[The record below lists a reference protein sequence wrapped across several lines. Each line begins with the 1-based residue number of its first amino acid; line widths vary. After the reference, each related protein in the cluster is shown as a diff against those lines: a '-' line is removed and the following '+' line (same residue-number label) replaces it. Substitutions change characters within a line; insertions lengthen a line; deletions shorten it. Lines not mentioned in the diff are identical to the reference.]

1 MGSIHTWGA
10 LATILLVVECMVGV
24 LVLLAISFGLWKGS
38 EWVVNN
44 TKRGFAFIDEKVA
57 QGRELLTKYQAI
69 VAEPFVRG
77 HGVVAGIEAG
87 WRAVR
92 RQGDTSPPST
102 PESELEG

>member
-10 LATILLVVECMVGV
+10 LAAILLIIECMGGV
-24 LVLLAISFGLWKGS
+24 LILLAIAFGLWKGS

-44 TKRGFAFIDEKVA
+44 ARRGFAFIDEKVTL
-57 QGRELLTKYQAI
+57 GRELLTKYQAK

-77 HGVVAGIEAG
+77 HGVATGIEAG

-92 RQGDTSPPST
+92 TKRNTAHT
-102 PESELEG
+102 PESDQTD

>member
-10 LATILLVVECMVGV
+10 LAAILLVIECMGGV

-44 TKRGFAFIDEKVA
+44 ARRGFAFINEKMEQA
-57 QGRELLTKYQAI
+57 RDLLVEYQAK

-92 RQGDTSPPST
+92 DQDKAAHIS
-102 PESELEG
+102 ESEPEG